1 MLDVHDIFLN
11 ITNFLKVKDVKYKSF
26 NEMFDGT
33 AASSWKTL
41 DLVANQTKS
50 PDHSFIEKPIKFT
63 MRNGILSEIIVSENE
78 PGKCWDFSSIET
90 FLEYG
95 VGPSETDSSYNL
107 LEAEVL
113 NHS

>member
-1 MLDVHDIFLN
+1 MCLITSLLLPPKMLDVHDIFLN

-26 NEMFDGT
+26 NEMFDGA

-78 PGKCWDFSSIET
+78 PGKC
-90 FLEYG
+90 
-95 VGPSETDSSYNL
+95 
-107 LEAEVL
+107 
-113 NHS
+113 